1 MAASVG
7 DQVTPGNL
15 IEIGTGEELGKGINL
30 TERGPV
36 AVFSGRVVRD
46 SGVISVD
53 SYSPP
58 INSPKTVSYTH
69 LRAHET

>member
-15 IEIGTGEELGKGINL
+15 IEIRSGEELGNGINM

-36 AVFSGRVVRD
+36 AVLSGSIVKD

-53 SYSPP
+53 SSAPQSIP
-58 INSPKTVSYTH
+58 QRLEI
-69 LRAHET
+69 